1 MKAVVANTSHSLMV
15 VQACVVMLC
24 TVELPVVPEKK
35 EVVNATVSVQRAVAD
50 LAVYVDEVELS
61 LFVKS

>member
-1 MKAVVANTSHSLMV
+1 MV